1 MFMFIWSSFFLT
13 GVMSDLETTKS
24 EDVRQ
29 CALCQQYGD
38 SAPCV
43 SSAVLQCSYCKG
55 CKLIHIFIINKSA
68 DYFFSLAFL
77 KLLKR

>member
-1 MFMFIWSSFFLT
+1 M
-13 GVMSDLETTKS
+13 ETTKT

-43 SSAVLQCSYCKG
+43 SSAVVWCSDSEG
-55 CKLIHIFIINKSA
+55 RKLINIFMINESP
-68 DYFFSLAFL
+68 DYFFSLSFGL
-77 KLLKR
+77 EHIRKW